1 MCVLSSQGDADLVM
15 KLEFDDEMG
24 VLGSDGGTGE
34 NSLNSSSNTPAPTP
48 AKPKAPRVKREKK
61 EPGQQMFHSPFMCL
75 SSYWGLVMNWGRRGD
90 G

>member
-34 NSLNSSSNTPAPTP
+34 NSSSNTPAPT
-48 AKPKAPRVKREKK
+48 KPKAPRIKQEKK
-61 EPGQQMFHSPFMCL
+61 ESGQQMFHSPFMCL